1 MLEVE
6 REMTEKE
13 IGRTMLALFEGL
25 HGREFFSPI
34 VENEAVRTLQLIQN
48 VLNDEGKS
56 DFECVEEIAAILWE
70 AGIPTSRHDFD

>member
-34 VENEAVRTLQLIQN
+34 VENEAVRALQAIRD
-48 VLNDEGKS
+48 VLNREEKS
-56 DFECVEEIAAILWE
+56 DFECVEEIVNILWE
-70 AGIPTSRHDFD
+70 AGISTNRCEIE

>member
-1 MLEVE
+1 LEVE

-56 DFECVEEIAAILWE
+56 DFECVEEIVAILWD
-70 AGIPTSRHDFD
+70 AGISTDRHDFD

>member
-56 DFECVEEIAAILWE
+56 DFECVEEIVAILWD
-70 AGIPTSRHDFD
+70 AGISTDRHDFD

>member
-34 VENEAVRTLQLIQN
+34 VENEAVRTLQLIQDL
-48 VLNDEGKS
+48 LNDEEKS
-56 DFECVEEIAAILWE
+56 DFECVEEIVNILWE
-70 AGIPTSRHDFD
+70 AGISTSRHDFG

>member
-56 DFECVEEIAAILWE
+56 DFECVEEIVNILWE
-70 AGIPTSRHDFD
+70 AGISTTRCEIE